1 MILQGFF
8 MNVKFFKYQA
18 TGNDF
23 ILVDDRE
30 DSFPDR
36 LEVVEFM
43 CDRKFGIGSDGLILI
58 RNSDEFDFEMV
69 FYNPDGSQ
77 SLCGNGSRCA
87 VRFAEKLGL
96 VSGKCRFLAYDGPHE
111 AELLSG
117 QHVRLGMSDVQN
129 VSQMNDGMFVD
140 TGSPHLIRYVQ
151 EIDQVDVYGRG
162 REIRYNNTFREKGV
176 NINFV
181 QLEEDGI
188 KVRTYERGVE
198 NETLSCG
205 TGVTAAAIATAIKG
219 RPSPVKV
226 STRGGTLEVSFEK
239 VENEVYSHVFLTGPA
254 QEVYSGTIELTQ
266 K

>member
-1 MILQGFF
+1 MHSVTFY
-8 MNVKFFKYQA
+8 KYQA

-30 DSFPDR
+30 ESFPVTQKNIET
-36 LEVVEFM
+36 L

-58 RNSDEFDFEMV
+58 QHSNEADFTMV

-96 VSGKCRFLAYDGPHE
+96 VSGKCTFIAFDGLHD
-111 AELLSG
+111 AEVLPNG
-117 QHVRLGMSDVQN
+117 QIRLGMKNVQN
-129 VSQMNDGMFVD
+129 VMQMEDGMFVD

-151 EIDQVDVYGRG
+151 DIETVDVYGRG

-181 QLEEDGI
+181 ELDEQGI
-188 KVRTYERGVE
+188 QVRTYERGVE

-205 TGVTAAAIATAIKG
+205 TGVTAAALASFSKG
-219 RPSPVKV
+219 LASPVAVK
-226 STRGGTLEVSFEK
+226 TKGGDLMVSFDAG
-239 VENEVYSHVFLTGPA
+239 ENGSFSEIQLIGPA
-254 QEVYSGTIELTQ
+254 KEVFRGEIEI
-266 K
+266 